1 MKDTDKK
8 LAQDLVK
15 EITTSN
21 MTIQKKLLV
30 LELLDKAFRKHFGI
44 IYLSNHELE
53 DNDILFRSM

>member
-1 MKDTDKK
+1 MKDSDKK
-8 LAQDLVK
+8 LAQDIVK

-44 IYLSNHELE
+44 IYLSNQELV
-53 DNDILFRSM
+53 DNDISFR